1 MGPIR
6 PSRGIRQG
14 DPLSPYLFII
24 CAEGLTSL
32 IQKYEVNQWL
42 HGVKICRNAPT
53 VTHMLY
59 ADDIY
64 FYCKAD
70 TNEAGRV
77 LELLGTYEKAS
88 GQKVNKDKSSVF
100 FSTNI
105 IQYNR
110 IRTCQYLQMVE
121 ADHNST
127 YLGLPNVIG
136 RNMTAILGYL
146 KDKVNMKISSWDQ
159 KFISRS

>member
-1 MGPIR
+1 MGFSDWWVHLVLQCVTIVSYSIIHGEHDMGPIR
-6 PSRGIRQG
+6 PSRGIRQR

-24 CAEGLTSL
+24 CTEGLTTL
-32 IQKYEVNQWL
+32 IHKYEVNQWL

-64 FYCKAD
+64 VYCKAD

-88 GQKVNKDKSSVF
+88 RQKVNKDKSSVF
-100 FSTNI
+100 FSTNV

-110 IRTCQYLQMVE
+110 IRTCL
-121 ADHNST
+121 
-127 YLGLPNVIG
+127 
-136 RNMTAILGYL
+136 
-146 KDKVNMKISSWDQ
+146 
-159 KFISRS
+159 